1 MSQILTNV
9 PIPATIYKSIS
20 IWLYKNSFSKCG
32 RNGDIVK
39 NRGHSILLPFF
50 YSITLHEYKI
60 WDM

>member
-39 NRGHSILLPFF
+39 NRGHSILLRFF
-50 YSITLHEYKI
+50 IA
-60 WDM
+60 